1 MKNAEKNGECKK
13 AWLKTHQKSVK
24 MVYDVP
30 IFCGVYYMRGFLRL
44 ESERHPRFHD
54 VDGLELAL

>member
-30 IFCGVYYMRGFLRL
+30 IFCGVYYMRGALVVRL
-44 ESERHPRFHD
+44 
-54 VDGLELAL
+54 